1 MIGVGLDEDET
12 NAFANL
18 FCCKVSTFPIT
29 YLGVP
34 LHFTKLRREDIQP
47 VVDKVI
53 KKVAG
58 WRGETPLL
66 WGQLTVFK
74 PCLASIATYLLSNDQ
89 IPYVGY

>member
-18 FCCKVSTFPIT
+18 YCCIVSTFPIT

-58 WRGETPLL
+58 WRGGNSSLMGAVNRLQTL
-66 WGQLTVFK
+66 F
-74 PCLASIATYLLSNDQ
+74 S
-89 IPYVGY
+89 